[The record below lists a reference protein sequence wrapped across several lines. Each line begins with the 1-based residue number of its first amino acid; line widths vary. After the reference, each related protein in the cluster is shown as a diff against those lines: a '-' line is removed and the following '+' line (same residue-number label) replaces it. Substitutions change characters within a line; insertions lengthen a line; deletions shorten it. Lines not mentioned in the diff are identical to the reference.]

1 MHLLRILNDLLWQ
14 WILPLLLVITALC
27 CGRQCGWRPLWGFS
41 HMLRTTYGTLL
52 QKQMPCAENK
62 PSQRQIFA
70 TALAATMGT
79 GNLVGTAAAISLGGA
94 GALFWMWISALLG
107 MLLVYAE
114 NVLGI
119 HFRRKNGIGGTL
131 AYLHEGIGSV
141 MLTVVF
147 AICCVG
153 ASLGMGNLAQ
163 SNALASALKGIGI
176 PLPCSA
182 LITVFLSALI
192 LWGGA
197 KRIGRVTEWLMPLLC
212 GGYLLGC
219 GILLS
224 RHIGQLPTVLLQ
236 ILREALGIRAVG
248 GGIAASAL
256 LHSMSI
262 GIRRGI
268 FSNEAGLGSSALLH
282 MEAEGDPQ
290 QQGNWAAAE
299 VFADTV
305 LCCTAT
311 ALVLLTTLSPTEL
324 YGSSDGAALLLRA
337 FSSGFGQWAAG
348 FLAVCIALLAF
359 ATLIGWYRCG
369 LAAFRFLF
377 GTKQE
382 DVFCLLYL
390 LTAFA
395 GALGRAEWVWLLCD
409 LCNGCMA
416 LPNCIGLLRLL
427 PMLRQLHP
435 TAAVSSGHDSAKNA

>member
-1 MHLLRILNDLLWQ
+1 MHLLHMINDLLWQ
-14 WILPLLLVITALC
+14 WILPPLLVITALC
-27 CGRQCGWRPLWGFS
+27 CGAQSGWLPLSRFS
-41 HMLRTTYGTLL
+41 RMLRTTYGTLL
-52 QKQMPCAENK
+52 QKQAPCSAHK

-119 HFRRKNGIGGTL
+119 HFRRKNGLGGTL
-131 AYLHEGIGSV
+131 AYLHEGIGSKA
-141 MLTVVF
+141 LTLLF
-147 AICCVG
+147 AICCMG

-163 SNALASALKGIGI
+163 SNALALALKGVGI

-182 LITVFLSALI
+182 LITVLCTALI
-192 LWGGA
+192 LSGGA
-197 KRIGRVTEWLMPLLC
+197 ARIGSVTEWLMPMLC

-224 RHIGQLPTVLLQ
+224 RHAQQLPTVMLQ
-236 ILREALGIRAVG
+236 ILREAFGIRAMG

-282 MEAEGDPQ
+282 MEAEGTAQ

-311 ALVLLTTLSPTEL
+311 ALVLLTTLSPAAL

-337 FSSGFGQWAAG
+337 FSSGFGRWAAW
-348 FLAVCIALLAF
+348 FLAICIALLAF

-369 LAAFRFLF
+369 LAAFRYLF
-377 GTKQE
+377 GTKQ
-382 DVFCLLYL
+382 DSIFCLLYL
-390 LTAFA
+390 FTAFA

-427 PMLRQLHP
+427 PVLHRVH
-435 TAAVSSGHDSAKNA
+435 TASSSRFLPDSAKNA